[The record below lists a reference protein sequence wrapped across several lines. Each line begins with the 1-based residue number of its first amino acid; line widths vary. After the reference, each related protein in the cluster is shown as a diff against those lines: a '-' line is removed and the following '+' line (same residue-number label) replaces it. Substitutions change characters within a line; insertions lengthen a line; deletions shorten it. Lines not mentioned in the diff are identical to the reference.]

1 MNQKPQTNHAWR
13 PEHLNLDQ
21 DRLNIANRSRTSRL
35 AWRGQFSPE
44 FIEYLLSEVCG
55 DINSVYDPFCGS
67 GTVLFEASR
76 RGIAAYGA
84 EVNPAAWHMA
94 RLAGFGGLPS
104 EEKRHVLTELTQH
117 AARYSSIDSLYD
129 VNDFNIN
136 SLIGRSQSSDF
147 AKLAVAASV
156 LVGMGNAS
164 VLTPAALAKGSFA
177 ILSVLKEVQEAR
189 TPAIAYLGDA
199 RLSPLPSESIGAV
212 ITSPPYIN
220 VFNYH
225 QNYRFAAELLGWRPL
240 EAARSEIGANR
251 KFRQNRFM
259 TVVQYCLD
267 IQQSIFE
274 TTRLLKR
281 GGRFIIILGRT
292 SNVLGTPFLNGDII
306 SDILLRDGNLQ
317 ISQRA
322 ERVFKNRFGEAIYED
337 IIIAEKV
344 ALKPIDESNAREVG
358 RNALAAGLSF
368 VPPKNRHLLIEAI
381 DRSEEIAP
389 SAMLAIAT
397 PNTFK

>member
-1 MNQKPQTNHAWR
+1 MNPQTNQAWR
-13 PEHLNLDQ
+13 PDVVLDQ
-21 DRLNIANRSRTSRL
+21 DRLNITNRSRTSRL

-55 DINSVYDPFCGS
+55 NIDSVYDPFCGS
-67 GTVLFEASR
+67 GTVLFEGAR

-94 RLAGFGGLPS
+94 KLAGFGSLPP
-104 EEKRHVLTELTQH
+104 EEKHHVLTELTNLTG
-117 AARYSSIDSLYD
+117 RYSGTDSLYD
-129 VNDFNIN
+129 IN
-136 SLIGRSQSSDF
+136 GLSVDALMGGSRLTGF
-147 AKLAVAASV
+147 AKLAVAASI

-164 VLTPAALAKGSFA
+164 VLTAAALAKGSFA
-177 ILSVLKEVQEAR
+177 VLSVLKEVEETR

-199 RLSPLPSESIGAV
+199 RLSPLPTESIGAV

-225 QNYRFAAELLGWRPL
+225 QNYRFAAELLGWKPL

-267 IQQSIFE
+267 IQRSIFE

-292 SNVLGTPFLNGDII
+292 SNVLGTPFLNGSII
-306 SDILLRDGNLQ
+306 SDILLRDGNLE
-317 ISQRA
+317 ISHRA

-337 IIIAEKV
+337 IIVAEKV
-344 ALKPIDESNAREVG
+344 ALNPINHLDARAAG
-358 RNALAAGLSF
+358 RDALAAGLAF
-368 VPPKNRHLLIEAI
+368 VPPKNRHLLVEAI
-381 DRSEEIAP
+381 ERFEEIAP
-389 SAMLAIAT
+389 SAMLELAT
-397 PNTFK
+397 PATFK